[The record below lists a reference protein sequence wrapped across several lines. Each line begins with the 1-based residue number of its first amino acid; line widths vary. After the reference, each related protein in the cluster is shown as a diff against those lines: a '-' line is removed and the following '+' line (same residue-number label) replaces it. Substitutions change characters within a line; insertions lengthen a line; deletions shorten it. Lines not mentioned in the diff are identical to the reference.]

1 VLSSRER
8 RNVELKALE
17 QALRE
22 AELARIA
29 PEPLLPTCRGL
40 WPFALT
46 QDDRDFLK
54 IQKISPA

>member
-1 VLSSRER
+1 MLSSRER

-40 WPFALT
+40 WPFVLT
-46 QDDRDFLK
+46 EADRDYLK
-54 IQKISPA
+54 VEKISPA